1 MRKVLVTGCCGFI
14 GSNLCQTLLADGYHV
29 IGIDAFTSNYE
40 RWIKERNLQPL
51 KQLDN
56 FYFIEGNLATFQIAP
71 LLDKV
76 DYVFH
81 LAAIP
86 GVRTSWGESFTKYVE
101 NNILVTQMILE
112 AVKDSSVQKM
122 VYASSS
128 SVYGGMTGPTD
139 EQQTP
144 HPISPYGVTKL
155 AAEHL
160 CQLYARNFRVPV
172 ISLRYF
178 TVFGPRQRPDMAF
191 HKMIYAVLQDHP
203 LTIFGDGE
211 QSRDFTFIKDAV
223 AANISAMESPYSGE
237 VFNIG
242 GISHLR
248 VNEVIT
254 IIEKLTGKKAK
265 RHYLPEQ
272 PGDPKHTWANITKA
286 KTMLQYDPQFDVEKG
301 IYLQIQDLKIL
312 YGL

>member
-14 GSNLCQTLLADGYHV
+14 GSSLCQTLLADGYHV
-29 IGIDAFTSNYE
+29 IGIDGFTSNYE

-86 GVRTSWGESFTKYVE
+86 GVRTSWGESFTEYVE

-128 SVYGGMTGPTD
+128 SVYGEMTGPTD

-160 CQLYARNFRVPV
+160 CQLYARNFQVPV

-191 HKMIYAVLQDHP
+191 HKMIYAVLQDRP

-237 VFNIG
+237 IFNIG
-242 GISHLR
+242 GISRLR

-265 RHYLPEQ
+265 RHYLTEQ